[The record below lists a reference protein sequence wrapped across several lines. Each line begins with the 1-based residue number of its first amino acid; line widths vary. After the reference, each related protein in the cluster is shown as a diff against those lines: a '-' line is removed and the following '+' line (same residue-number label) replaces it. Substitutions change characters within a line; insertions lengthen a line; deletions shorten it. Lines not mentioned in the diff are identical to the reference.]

1 MDITYSCSHALQQNR
16 QRGSDSGVL
25 DFASWNCVR
34 IRGLW
39 KWCHNGLQ
47 KERERAEKYREDP
60 HCRKPGPLI
69 QNDASS
75 SSETKINQS

>member
-34 IRGLW
+34 ITGGEVFGSGVIMGYRKSG
-39 KWCHNGLQ
+39 
-47 KERERAEKYREDP
+47 KERKSTEKIHTAENLVP
-60 HCRKPGPLI
+60 
-69 QNDASS
+69 
-75 SSETKINQS
+75 